1 MDFSNLKIYWGDC
14 ESNCNFWNVYHQI
27 EEVFKKIMKYENDE
41 KAQNFYN
48 FFSWLNNENDE
59 KPQNFYNFLMKMMK
73 RPKFS
78 TTKKS
83 RTIKSPT
90 FKGLGDLKIKKKLI
104 WAFVISTGVCIK
116 IG

>member
-90 FKGLGDLKIKKKLI
+90 FKGLGDLKI
-104 WAFVISTGVCIK
+104 STQCKSQIF
-116 IG
+116 